1 MEDLD
6 GVEAVV
12 AFEDAAAF
20 EDCPAEHRARR
31 VGAWAEAARKA
42 SGTASVTEDE
52 PVDAGPCRGGVSGQR
67 RGPEDRYRL
76 REYGPRRPRS
86 LRSWSV
92 HPSVSYFDSA
102 AGSRA
107 RR

>member
-1 MEDLD
+1 M
-6 GVEAVV
+6 EAVV

-31 VGAWAEAARKA
+31 GGAWAETAKKA
-42 SGTASVTEDE
+42 PGTASVTEDE
-52 PVDAGPCRGGVSGQR
+52 PVDAGPCRGRIPGQR
-67 RGPEDRYRL
+67 RGPEDRYHL

-86 LRSWSV
+86 LPSWSV
-92 HPSVSYFDSA
+92 HPSASYFDSA